1 MQRDVRK
8 IEASLESKG
17 FERSERD
24 HSYFVYWSTAGKKT
38 TAMTK
43 TSHTPKMKSIGD
55 DLLGKMAKQCHLTKP
70 QFLNLVD
77 CPLDREGYENIL
89 KAQALL

>member
-1 MQRDVRK
+1 MQRDTRK

-24 HSYFVYWSTAGKKT
+24 HSYFLYRTTSGKKT
-38 TAMTK
+38 TAKTK

-55 DLLGKMAKQCHLTKP
+55 DLLGRMAKQCCLTKS
-70 QFLNLVD
+70 QFLDLVD
-77 CPLDREGYENIL
+77 CPLDRHGYEAIL
-89 KAQALL
+89 ESQNLL